1 MAGDPGSSGCGRGA
15 QTQMFSRILVAI
27 GEPDQRDV
35 ALDLVR
41 QVATEGLSQVRVLHL
56 RERELSGYAW
66 YSRENK
72 DQASFVAESAVF
84 DLRMEGFAAGGGV
97 RHAIVDRIAEGIL
110 DEARAFDADLIV
122 LGKPRRGELKTRLLG
137 SVTMRVLRR
146 SACPVIVAARRA
158 KEGQS
163 PIPSA
168 SAPERA

>member
-1 MAGDPGSSGCGRGA
+1 
-15 QTQMFSRILVAI
+15 MFSRILVAI
-27 GEPDQRDV
+27 DEPDQRDV

-122 LGKPRRGELKTRLLG
+122 LGKPRRGELKARLLG
-137 SVTMRVLRR
+137 SVTTRVVRR

-158 KEGQS
+158 KEPKS
-163 PIPSA
+163 PVPSA

>member
-1 MAGDPGSSGCGRGA
+1 
-15 QTQMFSRILVAI
+15 MFSRILVAI
-27 GEPDQRDV
+27 DEPDQRDV

-41 QVATEGLSQVRVLHL
+41 QVATEGVSQVRVLHL

-110 DEARAFDADLIV
+110 DEAKAFGADLIV
-122 LGKPRRGELKTRLLG
+122 LGKPRRGEFKTRLLG
-137 SVTMRVLRR
+137 SVTIRVLRR

-158 KEGQS
+158 KDRQ
-163 PIPSA
+163 PPVPSA
-168 SAPERA
+168 SAPGRS

>member
-1 MAGDPGSSGCGRGA
+1 
-15 QTQMFSRILVAI
+15 MFSRILVAI
-27 GEPDQRDV
+27 DEPGQRDV

-72 DQASFVAESAVF
+72 DQASFVAESAIF
-84 DLRMEGFAAGGGV
+84 DLRMDGFAAGGGV
-97 RHAIVDRIAEGIL
+97 RHAIVDRVAEGIL
-110 DEARAFDADLIV
+110 DEARTFGADLIV

-158 KEGQS
+158 EDRQS
-163 PIPSA
+163 AVPSS
-168 SAPERA
+168 SAPGRS

>member
-1 MAGDPGSSGCGRGA
+1 
-15 QTQMFSRILVAI
+15 MFSKILVAI
-27 GEPDQRDV
+27 DEPDQRDV

-66 YSRENK
+66 YSRESK

-158 KEGQS
+158 KERQRS
-163 PIPSA
+163 IPSA

>member
-1 MAGDPGSSGCGRGA
+1 
-15 QTQMFSRILVAI
+15 MFSRILVAI

-41 QVATEGLSQVRVLHL
+41 QVATEASSEVRVLHL

-72 DQASFVAESAVF
+72 DDASFAAESAIF

-122 LGKPRRGELKTRLLG
+122 LGKPRRGELKARLLG
-137 SVTMRVLRR
+137 SVTTRVVRR

-158 KEGQS
+158 KERQS

>member
-1 MAGDPGSSGCGRGA
+1 
-15 QTQMFSRILVAI
+15 MFSRILVAI
-27 GEPDQRDV
+27 DEPDQRDV
-35 ALDLVR
+35 ALNLVR
-41 QVATEGLSQVRVLHL
+41 QVATEGMSQVRVLHL

-66 YSRENK
+66 YSRESK
-72 DQASFVAESAVF
+72 DQASFVAESAIF
-84 DLRMEGFAAGGGV
+84 DLRMEGFATGGGV

-158 KEGQS
+158 KDRL
-163 PIPSA
+163 PPVPSA
-168 SAPERA
+168 SVPRPS

>member
-1 MAGDPGSSGCGRGA
+1 
-15 QTQMFSRILVAI
+15 MFSRILVAI
-27 GEPDQRDV
+27 GEPEQRDV

-41 QVATEGLSQVRVLHL
+41 QVATEGLSEVRVLHL
-56 RERELSGYAW
+56 RERELSGYSW

-110 DEARAFDADLIV
+110 DEARAFAADLIV
-122 LGKPRRGELKTRLLG
+122 LGKPRRGELKSRLFG

-158 KEGQS
+158 TDR
-163 PIPSA
+163 PPAVPSA
-168 SAPERA
+168 SAPGRS

>member
-1 MAGDPGSSGCGRGA
+1 
-15 QTQMFSRILVAI
+15 MFNRILVAI
-27 GEPDQRDV
+27 DEPDQRDV

-97 RHAIVDRIAEGIL
+97 RYAIVDRIAEGIL

-122 LGKPRRGELKTRLLG
+122 LGKPRRGELKARLLG

>member
-1 MAGDPGSSGCGRGA
+1 
-15 QTQMFSRILVAI
+15 MFSRILVAI

-41 QVATEGLSQVRVLHL
+41 QVATEASSEVRVLHL

-72 DQASFVAESAVF
+72 DDASFAAESAIF
-84 DLRMEGFAAGGGV
+84 DLRMEGFAAGGGF

-122 LGKPRRGELKTRLLG
+122 LGKPRRGELKARLLG
-137 SVTMRVLRR
+137 SVTTRVVRR

-158 KEGQS
+158 KERQRS
-163 PIPSA
+163 IPSA